1 MSDTVVSLF
10 QYMGH
15 PSQSSVRS
23 TAMDM
28 ASQDI
33 NNQTVHLSATGKVT
47 MLVIVDPSTGD
58 YYNPAEKIGDD
69 TQVILLSADRDGI
82 EQITES
88 LQSQSAVTGLHVIC
102 QSDAGSLQLGSVQL
116 NADNVDAYG
125 WQLQQWAESLG
136 INAEIL
142 FYSSNV
148 MDSDRG
154 RALIRQIGLLTGATV
169 KVL

>member
-15 PSQSSVRS
+15 PSRSSVRS
-23 TAMDM
+23 ASMGM
-28 ASQDI
+28 ASQDT
-33 NNQTVHLSATGKVT
+33 NNQTTSPLATGKVT

-58 YYNPAEKIGDD
+58 YYNPAEKIGDG

-88 LQSQSAVTGLHVIC
+88 LQSRSAVAGLHVIC
-102 QSDAGSLQLGSVQL
+102 QSSAGSLQLGSTQL

-125 WQLQQWAESLG
+125 WQLQQWAESLEV
-136 INAEIL
+136 NAEIL
-142 FYSSNV
+142 LYSSNV

-154 RALIRQIGLLTGATV
+154 KTLIRQLSLLTGATV